1 MLAVYVRP
9 AGSEASRTFP
19 VSASHLLRTAGVRDV
34 CYPLLIITK
43 ILKFQTLVLVF
54 AQHALDL
61 LSYLSN
67 HVQLNIVVDS

>member
-1 MLAVYVRP
+1 MLSMSGLLAQKLP
-9 AGSEASRTFP
+9 GHFLCLSPIS
-19 VSASHLLRTAGVRDV
+19 LRTAGVRDV